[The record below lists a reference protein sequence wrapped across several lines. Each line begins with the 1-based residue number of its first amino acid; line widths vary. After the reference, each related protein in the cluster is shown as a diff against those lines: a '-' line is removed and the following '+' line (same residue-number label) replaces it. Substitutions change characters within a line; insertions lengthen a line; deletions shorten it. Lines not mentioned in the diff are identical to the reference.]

1 MESLRELL
9 TKARS
14 RAEQALAA
22 READLARLSEAR
34 GDSTADDEH
43 DPEGATLADEWSR
56 LTGLAAAARTEL
68 AEIDV
73 ALARVDA
80 GWDGRCEV
88 CGRAIPVER
97 LAVRPTAVRCVNCAV

>member
-1 MESLRELL
+1 MDLRRRLVRERERV
-9 TKARS
+9 A
-14 RAEQALAA
+14 QALRA

-34 GDSTADDEH
+34 GAANADDEH

-56 LTGLAAAARTEL
+56 LTGLAAAARSEL

-73 ALARVDA
+73 ALERIGA

-88 CGRAIPVER
+88 CGSAIPVER
-97 LAVRPTAVRCVNCAV
+97 LMARPTAVRCVRCAV